1 MKLRSYIIFSFA
13 SITLFFA
20 GHRDFVRSLTLIDS
34 PMSFQKII
42 SGDYGGFIKIWEI
55 SDILEQVNSHLI
67 TSLKKKSYKPLEFL
81 EYRSQ
86 YPHRNH
92 VTCIRC
98 NQAKII
104 SGSRDKTIVIND
116 FMYSYKKQ
124 LAIHQSLMSY
134 VKRK

>member
-1 MKLRSYIIFSFA
+1 MIFILIYHIIIYVF
-13 SITLFFA
+13 L
-20 GHRDFVRSLTLIDS
+20 GHRDFVRSLTLIDC
-34 PMSFQKII
+34 PQSFQRII

-55 SDILEQVNSHLI
+55 ADILEQVNPHMI
-67 TSLKKKSYKPLEFL
+67 KSLKKGSYKPLEFL

-92 VTCIRC
+92 VTCLKS
-98 NQAKII
+98 NQTKII

-124 LAIHQSLMSY
+124 LAIHQSLISH